1 MSEDVRAH
9 RKDALAQGWQTT
21 GFSRD
26 FQESYY
32 SDLTQKRDRLKV
44 FEFVSDPKVF
54 PQGELIHWREF
65 DVVS

>member
-9 RKDALAQGWQTT
+9 LKDALARGWQVA

-26 FQESYY
+26 FQGSSY
-32 SDLTQKRDRLKV
+32 SILIQKLDQMRV
-44 FEFVSDPKVF
+44 FEFVSEPEVHPNVK
-54 PQGELIHWREF
+54 LINWREF